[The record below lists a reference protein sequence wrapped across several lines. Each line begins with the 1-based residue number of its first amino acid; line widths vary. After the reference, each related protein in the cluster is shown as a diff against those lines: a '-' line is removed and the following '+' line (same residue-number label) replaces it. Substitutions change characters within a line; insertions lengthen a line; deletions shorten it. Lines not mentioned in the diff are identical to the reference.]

1 MDLFKKEVRPNDLYV
16 KSDGNQIDIE
26 VQSSKDDNTQKRA
39 RYNGSI
45 LTVTVT
51 EKAKYTKMY
60 ILNVCVIF
68 ISKFDRLNATKLFI
82 TL

>member
-1 MDLFKKEVRPNDLYV
+1 MI
-16 KSDGNQIDIE
+16 SDGNQIDIE
-26 VQSSKDDNTQKRA
+26 VQSYEDDNTQKRA

-68 ISKFDRLNATKLFI
+68 ISFDRLNATKLFI